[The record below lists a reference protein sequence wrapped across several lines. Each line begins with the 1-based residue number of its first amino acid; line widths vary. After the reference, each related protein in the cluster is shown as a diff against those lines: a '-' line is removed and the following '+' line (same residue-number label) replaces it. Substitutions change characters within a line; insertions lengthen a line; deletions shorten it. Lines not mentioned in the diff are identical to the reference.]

1 MQKYQNN
8 VQDRA
13 GNAIYGATVTVLNY
27 PSNTVATIYSDNGVT
42 ALANPFTTDK
52 NGDLAFYAADGLY
65 TISITAVGILP
76 RTYTAVQLF
85 DAKGD
90 GAPFVTSADLAN
102 VTDPAKGAA
111 LVGAQDGASG
121 SLWATVSGFI
131 AKIISSTGSSVIGFI
146 QAGTGAV
153 MRSLQDKARD
163 LVNAK
168 DFGAKGDGI
177 QDDGPAIQLALN
189 SISGG
194 GKLELIQ
201 GANHRIATPINWPGS
216 NVTLDGKGATLTS
229 DLPVTTDIS
238 TTNTVIQNTNTT
250 KITGLTLTADV
261 AVGDAKVSLSSASGV
276 SVGDFVFVQTSTSDP
291 IEPAIK
297 LGIYQRIVAIAGND
311 VYFGF
316 GVADA
321 ITAASVTNVW
331 ILSPVENVT
340 IRNLTIRLKNN
351 GGGTAISLYRLFN
364 TKVEN
369 VRVYSGGNFGLVGI
383 GLQGV
388 KILVDRCY
396 ADSILDVPRLSYGY
410 GVVLSGH
417 DLTVR
422 NSQFYNCKHGVATGG
437 GTFVS
442 TDMLYEGNLA
452 IACTGTSFDVHTGC
466 LGSKFVNNVV
476 YFATSAGIWTRSRSS
491 IIRGNILIATNP
503 TSSPVG
509 IKLIESA
516 NSDISVIGNKISG
529 VLYGIFID
537 SDSPTVTSVRIE
549 QNDITSTGWGIAS
562 VRCKTDDLS
571 IKNNRII
578 AGGYGVQLSEG
589 YGIAISGNKIDFASS
604 QYGIGILFGN
614 LTTPITNN
622 YSDVEVFDNR
632 IERKGATGSAC
643 VRFFIDAIGAF
654 KMRDNQL
661 INTYENPFSIAAGT
675 VFASTNNVG
684 GNIGTDIVAAPVANA
699 RYVKSQV
706 LTNSAP
712 TIGQP
717 PYRVCTQ
724 TGQYITTAIARNTA
738 YGLGQVRYNALNVY
752 SITTAGTTAASP
764 PTFPTTIGATVTDG
778 TAVWTCID
786 TLATFASA
794 ANLV

>member
-1 MQKYQNN
+1 
-8 VQDRA
+8 
-13 GNAIYGATVTVLNY
+13 
-27 PSNTVATIYSDNGVT
+27 
-42 ALANPFTTDK
+42 
-52 NGDLAFYAADGLY
+52 
-65 TISITAVGILP
+65 
-76 RTYTAVQLF
+76 
-85 DAKGD
+85 
-90 GAPFVTSADLAN
+90 
-102 VTDPAKGAA
+102 
-111 LVGAQDGASG
+111 
-121 SLWATVSGFI
+121 
-131 AKIISSTGSSVIGFI
+131 
-146 QAGTGAV
+146 